1 MIKNIVFDMGNVLL
15 SYRPKEYVK
24 TITTDE
30 AIGEALLKE
39 FLFSEEWIMLDAGA
53 ITEEE
58 AVKRVQ
64 ARIPQYAEYVQ
75 KTMDNWHTDLTPIE
89 GMPELVALL
98 KEKGYKLY
106 LLSNTSLRFYQYQPQ
121 VEMFKLFDG
130 FFISAKERLLKPQKE
145 IFERFLERFD
155 LIGSECVF
163 IDDLAEN
170 VKGAQEAGIVAHQF
184 CGSDELK
191 EYFKKNGI
199 L

>member
-15 SYRPKEYVK
+15 SYTPREYVK

-30 AIGEALLKE
+30 TIANALLKE

-58 AVKRVQ
+58 AVRRVQ
-64 ARIPQYAEYVQ
+64 ARIPQYADYVQ

-89 GMPELVALL
+89 GMPELVKLL
-98 KEKGYKLY
+98 NEKGYKLY
-106 LLSNTSLRFYQYQPQ
+106 LLSNTSLRFYQYQSK

-145 IFERFLERFD
+145 IFERFLERFN
-155 LIGSECVF
+155 LVSTECLF

-170 VKGAQEAGIVAHQF
+170 VKGAQEVGIKAHQF
-184 CGSDELK
+184 CGSDELM
-191 EYFKKNGI
+191 EYFKKTGI